1 MIALGYARCSTQE
14 QADTGNG
21 LAAQEKAIRA
31 ECERRDWTLLDVARD
46 EGHSGKSLD
55 RPALHGALERIAA
68 GEAGGLVVAKLDR
81 ASRSVVDFGRLLE
94 WFDAADATLVAL
106 DLGMD
111 TSTSSGRLVA
121 NVMAS
126 VAEWERSVIGERTR
140 DALAA
145 RKAQGLPISRPA
157 VTGPL
162 ADTIRE
168 LRDGGA
174 TYQTIADTLNA
185 ENVPTLRGAPAW
197 RVSSVQSAAGYQRR
211 ATAAP
216 RADLPTLLKRRRTRA
231 RATRT

>member
-1 MIALGYARCSTQE
+1 
-14 QADTGNG
+14 

-31 ECERRDWTLLDVARD
+31 ECQRRGWTLLDVARD

-55 RPALHGALERIAA
+55 RPALHQALQRIAA

-162 ADTIRE
+162 AETIRE
-168 LRDGGA
+168 LRA
-174 TYQTIADTLNA
+174 AA
-185 ENVPTLRGAPAW
+185 RPT
-197 RVSSVQSAAGYQRR
+197 RR
-211 ATAAP
+211 SPTRSTPNRSPPCAAP
-216 RADLPTLLKRRRTRA
+216 RNGASPPSRAPPATNAARRPRPA
-231 RATRT
+231 RSPHAAQTTTPHTSRGGSLQAPPRGHACRRPRRLSGH